1 MPESSTN
8 VAIESVLAAVID
20 ANDGVLSVSA
30 EQLKKDRSGF
40 AIAIDY
46 DEATSMVLFTLVESE
61 NIEYDDDDNV

>member
-1 MPESSTN
+1 MPEAATN
-8 VAIESVLAAVID
+8 VAIENVLAAVID
-20 ANDGVLSVSA
+20 ANGGALSVPA

-61 NIEYDDDDNV
+61 DIEYDDDNNI